1 MFACDKFLDI
11 EIFGD
16 LLFESTTD
24 QKKSKFCQVE
34 LFPVRLSHWVHQQII
49 NGRFPQNPKFSDF
62 LKMSV
67 DDLLNVPKLGSTTVN
82 SLIRYLSCLE
92 SESQNNEKFRSLVQS
107 NKKIANFNSGQN
119 FLELFD
125 LDRLRNYSIDLIW
138 ISTDE
143 VRIGSNRFTIFPK
156 IPKRIFNLFKDSS
169 KCVNTFG
176 QRIDS
181 FEDFFSISPREISRI
196 KGISSQSVEEFMSH
210 LVWLEAVLK
219 SSSQKVSIYDSF
231 LGIFESFSEVEK
243 LVLRNR
249 NPFSRDRSFRE
260 IKEILE
266 IQLDISISTEMCRQK
281 MQSIEKLL
289 IDALNGPYY
298 FKLNELFLK
307 LNRFIVPEK
316 TIKKCKEFV
325 NDVLVESEKQKGHER
340 SWEADH
346 VLFCLG
352 LFSICQKD
360 LRIINQKVF
369 ILGSELKNFLDEIF
383 SDQNLKLLSD
393 VEVFC
398 TNNSLDQDSFLRG
411 LDSELVCV
419 VGDYLVKRKPMINL
433 FEAAIRTSERALT
446 VQEAS
451 KQFGIGV
458 NMRSMRNVLAEDR
471 RFVRVSKDEFSLRE
485 FGQSNY
491 EGIASEMEKAL
502 NASGKTL
509 LSALQG
515 KLQIDKGINPT
526 SVQFFSRAPVFLV
539 ENGFISLRKESQPLR
554 VHPKVFDGESILLDN
569 GKVEVRFLCNRDL
582 LRGSSL
588 PIDPGTSALLGV
600 QPGGTRVFMKQ
611 DLAIT
616 ISWSKY
622 QQKPRVSTLRNL
634 AQSLG
639 AHRSN
644 VLCISFDVSETSF
657 DAHI

>member
-1 MFACDKFLDI
+1 MFACDNFLDI
-11 EIFGD
+11 EIFRE
-16 LLFESTTD
+16 LLFESTAD
-24 QKKSKFCQVE
+24 QKKSKSYQVE
-34 LFPVRLSHWVHQQII
+34 LFPVRLSHWVHEQII
-49 NGRFPQNPKFSDF
+49 NGRFAQNPKFSDF

-67 DDLLNVPKLGSTTVN
+67 DDLLSVPKLGSTTVN
-82 SLIRYLSCLE
+82 SLIRYLSRLE
-92 SESQNNEKFRSLVQS
+92 SESQDIEKFRSLVHS

-125 LDRLRNYSIDLIW
+125 LDRLRDYSIDHIW
-138 ISTDE
+138 TSPEE
-143 VRIGSNRFTIFPK
+143 VRIGSNRFTTFPK
-156 IPKRIFNLFKDSS
+156 IPKRIFNFFKDSS

-181 FEDFFSISPREISRI
+181 FEDFLSISPREISRI
-196 KGISSQSVEEFMSH
+196 KGISSQSVEDFMSH
-210 LVWLEAVLK
+210 LVWLEAVSK
-219 SSSQKVSIYDSF
+219 SASQEVSIYDSF

-266 IQLDISISTEMCRQK
+266 NELGISISAEMCRRK

-307 LNRFIVPEK
+307 LNKFIVPEK

-325 NDVLVESEKQKGHER
+325 DDVLKESEKQKGHER

-352 LFSICQKD
+352 LFSIYQKD
-360 LRIINQKVF
+360 LRITNQKVS
-369 ILGSELKNFLDEIF
+369 IPGSELKNFLDEIF
-383 SDQNLKLLSD
+383 LDQSLKLLSD

-398 TNNSLDQDSFLRG
+398 TNNSLDQGSFLRS

-419 VGDYLVKRKPMINL
+419 VGNYLVKSKPMTNL

-446 VQEAS
+446 VQEAR
-451 KQFGIGV
+451 KQIGIGI
-458 NMRSMRNVLAEDR
+458 NTRSMKNALAEDR

-485 FGQSNY
+485 FGQSTY

-509 LSALQG
+509 LSALQR
-515 KLQIDKGINPT
+515 KLQKDKGINPV
-526 SVQFFSRAPVFLV
+526 SVQFYSRAPVFLV

-554 VHPKVFDGESILLDN
+554 VHPKAVDGESILLDN
-569 GKVEVRFLCNRDL
+569 ARVEVRFLCNRDL

-600 QPGGTRVFMKQ
+600 QPGSAGVYTKQ
-611 DLAIT
+611 NLAVT
-616 ISWSKY
+616 VHWSKY
-622 QQKPRVSTLRNL
+622 QQMPRISTLRSV

-639 AHRSN
+639 AQRSN
-644 VLCISFDVSETSF
+644 VLCISFDVGEQTF
-657 DAHI
+657 DAYI

>member
-1 MFACDKFLDI
+1 MFACDDFLDF
-11 EIFGD
+11 EIFRN
-16 LLFESTTD
+16 LLVEPTAD
-24 QKKSKFCQVE
+24 QKKSKSHQVVT
-34 LFPVRLSHWVHQQII
+34 FPVRLSHWVHEQVS
-49 NGRFPQNPKFSDF
+49 NGRFAQNPKFSDL

-67 DDLLNVPKLGSTTVN
+67 NDLLSVPKLGSTTIN
-82 SLIRYLSCLE
+82 SLIGYLSCLE
-92 SESQNNEKFRSLVQS
+92 SESQNVEKLRSLFQS
-107 NKKIANFNSGQN
+107 DEKIANSNSVQN

-125 LDRLRNYSIDLIW
+125 LDQLRASSIDHIW
-138 ISTDE
+138 TSPDE

-156 IPKRIFNLFKDSS
+156 IPSRIFNFFKDES
-169 KCVNTFG
+169 KCLKTFG
-176 QRIDS
+176 HKIES
-181 FEDFFSISPREISRI
+181 FEDFSSISPREISRI
-196 KGISSQSVEEFMSH
+196 KGLSSQSVENLISH

-219 SSSQKVSIYDSF
+219 SSSQDVTIYDSF

-266 IQLDISISTEMCRQK
+266 NQSDISISSEMCRRK
-281 MQSIEKLL
+281 MQSVETKL
-289 IDALNGPYY
+289 IDALNGPRY
-298 FKLNELFLK
+298 FKLNDLFLK
-307 LNRFIVPEK
+307 LTRFIVPEK
-316 TIKKCKEFV
+316 TIEECKDFV
-325 NDVLVESEKQKGHER
+325 DDVLMASEKLKSQER
-340 SWEADH
+340 SWEADN

-352 LFSICQKD
+352 LFSIYQKD
-360 LRIINQKVF
+360 LRITNQKVS
-369 ILGSELKNFLDEIF
+369 IQGSEPKDFLDEIF
-383 SDQNLKLLSD
+383 LDQNLKLLSD

-419 VGDYLVKRKPMINL
+419 VGNYLVKSKPMTNL
-433 FEAAIRTSERALT
+433 FEAAIRSSERALT

-451 KQFGIGV
+451 KQIGIRV
-458 NMRSMRNVLAEDR
+458 NIRSMKNALAEDR

-491 EGIASEMEKAL
+491 EGIASEMEKVL

-515 KLQIDKGINPT
+515 KLQSDKGINPT

-569 GKVEVRFLCNRDL
+569 GNVEVRFLCNRDL

-588 PIDPGTSALLGV
+588 PIDSGTSALLGV
-600 QPGGTRVFMKQ
+600 QPGGTRAYTNE
-611 DLAIT
+611 DLAI
-616 ISWSKY
+616 IVIWSKY

-639 AHRSN
+639 AQRSN
-644 VLCISFDVSETSF
+644 VLYISFDVSEQSF